1 MPVWPGRRCSS
12 AIVMGVKRAASC
24 GNAPVVC
31 AILLIAVHGAFD
43 IDFQFAALLA
53 FLAML
58 LTLHAAPEP
67 RRRSRSLDRA
77 WGLPLALLFLVASFA
92 ASGFGLSAAI
102 RQVLEQNPLA
112 KRDDSVRSDYA
123 EALRRAGAWSEL
135 AKAFSEDSIASAEQ
149 ALYAAEALYA
159 FGDDARAEDILLAE
173 LEREPGNVDLF
184 ESARLLLASHDA
196 GEEARERYR
205 QAAARANAMASTGL
219 AALIGNQEQLPETL
233 A

>member
-1 MPVWPGRRCSS
+1 
-12 AIVMGVKRAASC
+12 MGLPARAAFS
-24 GNAPVVC
+24 GSV
-31 AILLIAVHGAFD
+31 LLG
-43 IDFQFAALLA
+43 Q
-53 FLAML
+53 
-58 LTLHAAPEP
+58 
-67 RRRSRSLDRA
+67 R
-77 WGLPLALLFLVASFA
+77 
-92 ASGFGLSAAI
+92 
-102 RQVLEQNPLA
+102 VLEQNPLA
-112 KRDDSVRSDYA
+112 ERDDSVRSDYA

-135 AKAFSEDSIASAEQ
+135 AKAFSEGSIASAEQ

-159 FGDDARAEDILLAE
+159 LGDDARAEDILLAE

-205 QAAARANAMASTGL
+205 QAAVRANAMGSMGL

>member
-1 MPVWPGRRCSS
+1 MW
-12 AIVMGVKRAASC
+12 AAS
-24 GNAPVVC
+24 AKD
-31 AILLIAVHGAFD
+31 ASAS
-43 IDFQFAALLA
+43 AAA
-53 FLAML
+53 KAD
-58 LTLHAAPEP
+58 A
-67 RRRSRSLDRA
+67 
-77 WGLPLALLFLVASFA
+77 
-92 ASGFGLSAAI
+92 AAI